1 MTEMPLQPEPIHT
14 IERAWSRCR
23 ALSTESLDDTAES
36 VFQYALRLA
45 GTRELVQADGQRVWM
60 DGQLE
65 EFRQRLGDCIKAA
78 SRVPLAFSGGEALEG
93 VGTLAWLGSWK
104 KKDILA
110 IYPEVREMLKTTILR
125 LKERFSQLCNAD
137 FEHTLAQK
145 KLVLALGGG
154 GGTGFVHLCLFQ
166 YLEELGICPSLM
178 TGTSIGALLGYLR
191 ALQTRYDAARTILKL
206 PGLWDLTK
214 CIHPCFG
221 TTHGLMGL
229 CRIDISSIIENI
241 SKSFGWSTVPSLN
254 ELKIPFACV
263 SSGILSNSGIVHDF
277 EHRSRNPLQALLKMT
292 HLTWHRAMQ
301 HAAQIAEL
309 IVSRNA
315 VSPVVFGVDELTRDM
330 PGCDAIS
337 FSMLVPGVLNYEL
350 PEYHYKSREIISRIF
365 KTRGLYR
372 LADGGLASN
381 VPVRA
386 AYTAVRQHRV
396 EHENV
401 YILGLDVFA
410 PQPSD
415 GVFFPLQKIANEN
428 AKMDAGY
435 SDSFVRLKYL
445 LSPMNLVPS
454 LVKMRW
460 LNDKFKKTFAP
471 EMKIIQYALK
481 PLVPLEL
488 AMSNEQ

>member
-1 MTEMPLQPEPIHT
+1 MTEMPLQPEPIHAV
-14 IERAWSRCR
+14 ERAWMRFR
-23 ALSTESLDDTAES
+23 ALSTESMDDTVES

-45 GTRELVQADGQRVWM
+45 GIRELVQVNGQRIWM

-65 EFRQRLGDCIKAA
+65 TYRQKLGECIRSAA
-78 SRVPLAFSGGEALEG
+78 KTPITFSGGEALEG
-93 VGTLAWLGSWK
+93 VGTLAWQGSWK

-110 IYPEVREMLKTTILR
+110 IYPEVKTMLQTMISQ
-125 LKERFSQLCNAD
+125 LKERFGQLCNED

-166 YLEELGICPSLM
+166 YLEELGIRPSLM
-178 TGTSIGALLGYLR
+178 TGTSIGALLGFVR
-191 ALQTRYDAARTILKL
+191 ALQDNYDAARAVLKL

-221 TTHGLMGL
+221 TGTHGLMGL

-241 SKSFGWSTVPSLN
+241 SKSCGWSSIPNLN

-263 SSGILSNSGIVHDF
+263 SSGILSNSDIVHDF
-277 EHRSRNPLQALLKMT
+277 EHQSRNPLMSLLRMT
-292 HLTWHRAMQ
+292 HLTWRRAMQ

-309 IVSRNA
+309 IVTRNA

-350 PEYHYKSREIISRIF
+350 PEYHYRSREILNRIF
-365 KTRGLYR
+365 KMRGLYR

-386 AYTAVRQHRV
+386 AYTAVRQKRI

-401 YILGLDVFA
+401 YILGMDVFA
-410 PQPSD
+410 PQHGD
-415 GVFFPLQKIANEN
+415 GVFYPLQKIANEN
-428 AKMDAGY
+428 ARIDAGY
-435 SDSFVRLKYL
+435 ADSFVRLKYL

-454 LVKMRW
+454 LVKMHW

-481 PLVPLEL
+481 PLAPLEL
-488 AMSNEQ
+488 AMSS